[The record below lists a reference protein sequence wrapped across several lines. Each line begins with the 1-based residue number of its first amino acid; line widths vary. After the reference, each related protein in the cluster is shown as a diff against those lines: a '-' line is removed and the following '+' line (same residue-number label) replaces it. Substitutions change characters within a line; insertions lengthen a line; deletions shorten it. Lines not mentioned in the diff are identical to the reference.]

1 MISNKVLLIFIIVIF
16 IKSCI
21 GLNNEGITFVI
32 NNNIFIF
39 KLKYDKYVYSVY
51 LRRSEAKSAISKRS
65 DFR

>member
-51 LRRSEAKSAISKRS
+51 LLLYYKIVSQYLKKIEI
-65 DFR
+65 